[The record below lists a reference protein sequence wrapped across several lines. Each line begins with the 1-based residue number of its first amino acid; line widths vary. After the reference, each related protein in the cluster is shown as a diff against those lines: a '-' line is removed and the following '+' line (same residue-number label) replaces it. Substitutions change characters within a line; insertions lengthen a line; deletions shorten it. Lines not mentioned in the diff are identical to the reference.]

1 MRMLPIYRSDFACD
15 HEDAAFEYLTRT
27 FKHKLLTWSYFVNW
41 EKVCDNVKAIE
52 LDLNTL

>member
-1 MRMLPIYRSDFACD
+1 MLPIYRSDFACD